1 MNIKLELLK
10 NYITDFINNNIQ
22 NIDIDVNKIANSKAI
37 SILSD
42 VQQIIKNNSYTDFEV
57 VEEIVSLFERN
68 GISCGAR
75 HDF

>member
-42 VQQIIKNNSYTDFEV
+42 VQQIIKNNNITHSNITLIKEK
-57 VEEIVSLFERN
+57 
-68 GISCGAR
+68 ISV
-75 HDF
+75 